1 MNRKILNISR
11 IVVVFALVAII
22 ASCDD
27 YLNIIPDN
35 TPTIDHAF
43 KNRHEAEKYLYGC
56 FSFLPNHADPTSNP
70 ALFGGDEVWYI
81 DPANIVSPLLWN
93 IAKGNQGTNSPLADY
108 WASIQDDSNL
118 QGGKALFTALSDC
131 NIFLENIDKPFDLDK
146 SERDW
151 WVSEV
156 LFLKAYYHYYLFR
169 MYGPI
174 PLIRENLPI
183 SSTTEEVRRFR
194 EPVDDVVEYIV
205 ELLDQSL
212 ENLPEEILDVTSDMG
227 RPTKATALALKAQ
240 VLTLAA
246 SPLFNG
252 NTDYALVVDKKG
264 RQLFPQE
271 YRPEKWQRA
280 AAALKEAID
289 AAHEAGHELFDF
301 SETTFARDLNAPTI
315 LAMQVRGAVTERWN
329 KEIIWGESNF
339 NPDALQRVCFPAW
352 NPNHNSGGIGKSYA
366 PTLQVVEQFYTS
378 NGVPIEE
385 DRDWEGVDPMGI
397 RTGDASHKFYIKEGY
412 QTVNLHFNR
421 EARFYGSVTFDGGTF
436 YGNGRI
442 STDDNMWHTPMRGA
456 DPGGG
461 VAPTERYSSTG
472 YLCKKLVHYLSSV
485 PEANSSITTY
495 RYAFPIIRLADLY
508 LMYAEA
514 LNEVKSSPDEE
525 VYEYVDLVRARTGLK
540 GVVES
545 WQDHSNVPDKPASKE
560 GMREIIRR
568 ERLNELAFEG
578 SRFWDLRRWKLSE
591 EYMNRPIRGLN
602 IRGENPAD
610 FYQVREIYRP
620 TFGKKDYLWPIRLR
634 VLLKNTN
641 LVQNLGW

>member
-1 MNRKILNISR
+1 
-11 IVVVFALVAII
+11 
-22 ASCDD
+22 
-27 YLNIIPDN
+27 
-35 TPTIDHAF
+35 
-43 KNRHEAEKYLYGC
+43 
-56 FSFLPNHADPTSNP
+56 
-70 ALFGGDEVWYI
+70 
-81 DPANIVSPLLWN
+81 
-93 IAKGNQGTNSPLADY
+93 
-108 WASIQDDSNL
+108 
-118 QGGKALFTALSDC
+118 
-131 NIFLENIDKPFDLDK
+131 
-146 SERDW
+146 
-151 WVSEV
+151 
-156 LFLKAYYHYYLFR
+156 
-169 MYGPI
+169 
-174 PLIRENLPI
+174 
-183 SSTTEEVRRFR
+183 VRRFR
-194 EPVDDVVEYIV
+194 EPVDDVVEYIG

-252 NTDYALVVDKKG
+252 NTDYASVVDKKG

-289 AAHEAGHELFDF
+289 AAHEAGHGLFDF

-397 RTGDASHKFYIKEGY
+397 RTGNASHKFYIKEGY